1 MWTNLIC
8 KGFVGYQP
16 ASFAFPVRMMSEP
29 PKMP

>member
-16 ASFAFPVRMMSEP
+16 TLFAFPVRMKSEP